1 MSNNLAYTH
10 EITTSYNKRMKELW
24 DYERYSM
31 PDKEGGVYFYSY
43 NNGLQNQD
51 AIFMQKGLDAE
62 PELFYL
68 ERI

>member
-1 MSNNLAYTH
+1 
-10 EITTSYNKRMKELW
+10 MKELW